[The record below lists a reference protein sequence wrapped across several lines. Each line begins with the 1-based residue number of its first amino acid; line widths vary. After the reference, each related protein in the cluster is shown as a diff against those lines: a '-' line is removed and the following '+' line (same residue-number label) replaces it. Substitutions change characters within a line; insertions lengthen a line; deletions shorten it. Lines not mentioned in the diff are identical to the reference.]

1 MPIGIILNSLCI
13 LCGGLA
19 GLAAGHR
26 LSDQI
31 KENLNM
37 IFGLCSIGIGI
48 SSIVLMENMP
58 AVILSLICGTLLG
71 WGIHLG
77 DWINRA
83 SLAMERLVSKL
94 VKADTSSLPEEEF
107 KNTLVTIIVLFCA
120 SSTGIYGSIV
130 SGMTG
135 DHTILIAKSILDLF
149 TAMIFACSLGA
160 VVCLIAVPQFIL
172 FMVMFLCAE
181 LILPLTTPELINDF
195 KAAGGFIMIATG
207 FRILKLRLFP
217 TADMIPAMLL
227 VMPVSWVWV
236 NWILPL
242 L

>member
-1 MPIGIILNSLCI
+1 M
-13 LCGGLA
+13 
-19 GLAAGHR
+19 
-26 LSDQI
+26 
-31 KENLNM
+31 
-37 IFGLCSIGIGI
+37 
-48 SSIVLMENMP
+48 
-58 AVILSLICGTLLG
+58 
-71 WGIHLG
+71 
-77 DWINRA
+77 
-83 SLAMERLVSKL
+83 
-94 VKADTSSLPEEEF
+94 PEEEF

-181 LILPLTTPELINDF
+181 LILPLTTPEMINDF
-195 KAAGGFIMIATG
+195 KAVGGFIMIATG

-217 TADMIPAMLL
+217 TADMIPTMLL
-227 VMPVSWVWV
+227 VMPVSWAWV